1 VEAGSEAMIDGKRSR
16 RSTSPRRRVSIV
28 VAIVG
33 FLFSSLIAVRVLWE
47 TGWDAT
53 IFVAFGEEAIPTRE
67 YAEERLGSVYL
78 RPEQGHDGKFFFVQ
92 SNDPWVIDPDEN
104 AQVLDRPLYRSQRML
119 YPVLA
124 GGGGLFGPEAIVW
137 GMLVVNLIAMGVGTW
152 VTSQIAIEM
161 GGSPWWGLAFALNL
175 GFISEINIGGA
186 GVVAAAA
193 AFGAVLMFMRS
204 RVPAGIALLAVAAL
218 SREAML
224 LAAAGVAL
232 WLWLEKRRTTAVI
245 AAIVPGVSV
254 IAWAAYLRLRI
265 GEGSVAAEVQ
275 EIGWPFVGFLEAFE
289 SWIGDPVDLAVG
301 VAMMLLFIL
310 YTRRVLIGRH
320 LVGWAFVGFVL
331 LGIVFTEQVWHS
343 YFDITR
349 AVAPII
355 TSFVLL
361 VFLGSKNEQLRTASS
376 ELSQSG

>member
-1 VEAGSEAMIDGKRSR
+1 MSVL
-16 RSTSPRRRVSIV
+16 RRVAPV
-28 VAIVG
+28 GVALVAMV
-33 FLFSSLIAVRVLWE
+33 FSSLMSVRVLSE
-47 TGWDAT
+47 VEWDAT
-53 IFVAFGEEAIPTRE
+53 IFIAFGEEAIPTRQ
-67 YAEERLGSVYL
+67 YAEERLGEVYL
-78 RPEQGHDGKFFFVQ
+78 RRAQGHDGKFFFVQ
-92 SNDPWVIDPDEN
+92 SNDPWVIDPEEN

-124 GGGGLFGPEAIVW
+124 GGSGLFGPEAIVW
-137 GMLVVNLIAMGVGTW
+137 AMLVVNLLAMGVGTW
-152 VTSQIAIEM
+152 VTSRIAMEM

-193 AFGAVLMFMRS
+193 AFGAVLMFIRA
-204 RVPAGIALLAVAAL
+204 RTPAGIALLSVAAL

-232 WLWLEKRRTTAVI
+232 WLWLEKRRSTAI
-245 AAIVPGVSV
+245 GAALVPGVSV
-254 IAWAAYLRLRI
+254 IAWAGYLRLRI
-265 GEGSVAAEVQ
+265 GEGSVAGEVQ
-275 EIGWPFVGFLEAFE
+275 EIGLPFVGFVEAFE
-289 SWIGDPVDLAVG
+289 SWVGDPVDLAVG
-301 VAMMLLFIL
+301 VAMMLLFTL

-331 LGIVFTEQVWHS
+331 LGILFTEQVWHS

-361 VFLGSKNEQLRTASS
+361 VFLGNREGRPSHSEQLAET
-376 ELSQSG
+376 L